1 MAHDDGVGR
10 VYTTAASP
18 WFIEEIGFE
27 FRERGV
33 LPDDVSR
40 LAGII
45 DAPPTAFVFELTP
58 TKNGH
63 RAPRRMVPRSLSAL
77 LAQHA
82 GAGATAGSAGPSA
95 GRKRPR
101 GNHGPR

>member
-1 MAHDDGVGR
+1 MAYDDGVGR

-27 FRERGV
+27 FREHGA
-33 LPDDVSR
+33 LTGDVSR

-45 DAPPTAFVFELTP
+45 DTPPTAFVFELTP

-63 RAPRRMVPRSLSAL
+63 RAPRGMVPHSA
-77 LAQHA
+77 
-82 GAGATAGSAGPSA
+82 T
-95 GRKRPR
+95 
-101 GNHGPR
+101 